1 MEKIFVKEIIGPII
15 IIAVAVVI
23 YQVLKLTINKAMLKK
38 ISGKNSRYKTFV
50 SLIRNVIKYF
60 IIIICAIMIMD
71 IYGID
76 TKSIITSLGVVG
88 VAAGL
93 ALQDFLKDFVAGIGI
108 LMENQY
114 AIGDSV
120 TIDGF
125 KGTVTSL
132 SLKTTRI
139 KSWTGEEKIIAN
151 HLVTDVINHTHNNA
165 LAVVDVGVSYDEDI
179 NHVEKVLNSICKK
192 MNSELDNLKGEITV
206 LGIEDLASSSVVFRI
221 SGEVKT
227 GEQFAIQREMRKRVK
242 TEFDKEKI
250 EIPYD
255 QLVIHNG

>member
-1 MEKIFVKEIIGPII
+1 MNINTLLTKEIIAPIG
-15 IIAVAVVI
+15 IIAVGFI
-23 YQVLKLTINKAMLKK
+23 LYQILKKAINKVFELRSKKLK
-38 ISGKNSRYKTFV
+38 NNRYKTIA
-50 SLIRNVIKYF
+50 SLIKNIIKYF
-60 IIIICAIMIMD
+60 IIIVCAVMILD

-76 TKSIITSLGVVG
+76 TKSIITSLGVIG
-88 VAAGL
+88 VVAGL

-227 GEQFAIQREMRKRVK
+227 
-242 TEFDKEKI
+242 EFDKEKI